1 MSFELHEECGVFGI
15 FTAEETTVAEDA
27 YYALYALQHRGQESC
42 GIAVAGTAGFR
53 SRCRKGLVSDSFDA
67 QKLRALGCGCG
78 AIGHVLYGKLA
89 PEDEGNIQP
98 LTIDHSRGM
107 LSICNN
113 GALSNSAVLR
123 EELEMNG
130 VILHTR
136 SDAELIAALIIRE
149 RLRTNSLVTAL
160 SETMRRLE
168 GAYTLLILTEDR
180 LIGVRGM
187 QGIRPLCIGRT
198 DKGYALSSES
208 CAFDSIGAEFIRDVK
223 PGEIVIIDKNGYK
236 SVTENCG
243 RRDSALCVFEYVY
256 FSRPDS
262 VVDGV
267 SVHEARKRSGRFL
280 AIDSPCE
287 ADVVIGVPDSGLDA
301 AIGYSEGSG
310 IPYEI
315 GFIKNKYIGRTFIQ
329 PTQADREDKVRIKLN
344 PIIDVI
350 KGKRVVLVD
359 DSIVRGTTCARIVK
373 QLRRA
378 GATEVHMRASC
389 PPFLHPC
396 YFGTDI
402 GSEKILIAHDHT
414 LEEMRKIIGVDSLAF
429 QRLDRTEE
437 IAKGCPLGLCKGCF
451 TGVYPCQI
459 PKK

>member
-15 FTAEETTVAEDA
+15 FSNVEADVAADA

-42 GIAVAGTAGFR
+42 GIAVTNAGGFR
-53 SRCRKGLVSDSFDA
+53 SRCRKGLVSDAFDA
-67 QKLRALGCGCG
+67 EKLKALGTGTS
-78 AIGHVLYGKLA
+78 AIGHVLYGALA

-98 LTIDHSRGM
+98 LIIDHSRGM

-113 GALSNSAVLR
+113 GALSNGAVLR
-123 EELEMNG
+123 EELESNG

-149 RLRTNSLVTAL
+149 RLRTNSLITAV
-160 SETMRRLE
+160 SETMKRLE
-168 GAYTLLILTEDR
+168 GSYTLLIMTADR

-187 QGIRPLCIGRT
+187 QGIRPLCIGKT
-198 DKGYALSSES
+198 ANGYCLSSES
-208 CAFDSIGAEFIRDVK
+208 CALDSIGAEFIRDAE
-223 PGEIVIIDKNGYK
+223 PGEIIIIDNRGLK
-236 SVTENCG
+236 SVRDNCG
-243 RRDSALCVFEYVY
+243 KKPSALCIFEYVY

-280 AIDSPCE
+280 AYDCPCE

-329 PTQADREDKVRIKLN
+329 PTQADREDKVRTL
-344 PIIDVI
+344 
-350 KGKRVVLVD
+350 
-359 DSIVRGTTCARIVK
+359 S
-373 QLRRA
+373 
-378 GATEVHMRASC
+378 RASAWC
-389 PPFLHPC
+389 WWM
-396 YFGTDI
+396 I
-402 GSEKILIAHDHT
+402 
-414 LEEMRKIIGVDSLAF
+414 R
-429 QRLDRTEE
+429 
-437 IAKGCPLGLCKGCF
+437 
-451 TGVYPCQI
+451 
-459 PKK
+459 

>member
-1 MSFELHEECGVFGI
+1 MSFELHEECGVFGV
-15 FTAEETTVAEDA
+15 FAEHENGVAEDA

-42 GIAVAGTAGFR
+42 GIAVCGKDGFR
-53 SRCRKGLVSDSFDA
+53 SRCRKGLVADA
-67 QKLRALGCGCG
+67 FNAEVLRGLGHGQG

-98 LTIDHSRGM
+98 LTIDHSRGVM
-107 LSICNN
+107 SICNN

-123 EELEMNG
+123 EELELSGM
-130 VILHTR
+130 ILHTR

-149 RLRTNSLVTAL
+149 RLRTNSLITAIC
-160 SETMRRLE
+160 ETMHRLE
-168 GAYTLLILTEDR
+168 GSYTLLILTEDR

-187 QGIRPLCIGRT
+187 QGIRPLCLGKT
-198 DKGYALSSES
+198 ETGYALASES
-208 CAFDSIGAEFIRDVK
+208 CAFDSIGAEFIRDVA
-223 PGEIVIIDKNGYK
+223 PGEVIIIDKNGYR
-236 SVTENCG
+236 SVTDNCG
-243 RRDSALCVFEYVY
+243 KRESALCVFEYVY

-267 SVHEARKRSGRFL
+267 SVHAARKRSGRSL

-301 AIGYSEGSG
+301 AVGYAEGSG

-344 PIIDVI
+344 PIVDVI
-350 KGKRVVLVD
+350 RGKRVVLVD

-402 GSEKILIAHDHT
+402 GSEKILIAHDHS
-414 LEEMRKIIGVDSLAF
+414 LEEMRRIIGVDSLAF
-429 QRLDRTEE
+429 QRLERTGD
-437 IAKGCPLGLCKGCF
+437 IAAGCPLGLCKGCF

-459 PKK
+459 PRS

>member
-15 FTAEETTVAEDA
+15 FEDRESCVAADA

-42 GIAVAGTAGFR
+42 GIAVAGENGFR
-53 SRCRKGLVSDSFDA
+53 SRCRKGLVSDAFDA
-67 QKLRALGCGCG
+67 EKLRALGKSRA
-78 AIGHVLYGKLA
+78 AIGHVLYGRLA

-98 LTIDHSRGM
+98 LIIDHSRGM

-113 GALSNSAVLR
+113 GALTNSATLR
-123 EELEMNG
+123 EELESNG

-149 RLRTNSLVTAL
+149 RLRTNSLITAV
-160 SETMRRLE
+160 SRTMLRLE
-168 GAYTLLILTEDR
+168 GAYTLLIMTADC

-187 QGIRPLCIGRT
+187 QGIRPLSIGKT
-198 DKGYALSSES
+198 AHGYALSSES
-208 CAFDSIGAEFIRDVK
+208 CAFDAIGADFVRDAE
-223 PGEIVIIDKNGYK
+223 PGEVIVIDGKGYT
-236 SVTENCG
+236 SYTDNCE
-243 RRDSALCVFEYVY
+243 RKPSALCVFEYVY
-256 FSRPDS
+256 FARPDS
-262 VVDGV
+262 VVEGV
-267 SVHEARKRSGRFL
+267 SVHEARKSAGRFL

-301 AIGYSEGSG
+301 ALGFSHESG

-344 PIIDVI
+344 PIVDVI

-414 LEEMRKIIGVDSLAF
+414 LEEMREIIGVDSLGF
-429 QRLDRTEE
+429 QRLDRMDE
-437 IAKGCPLGLCKGCF
+437 IAAGCKLGLCAGCF
-451 TGVYPCQI
+451 TGIYPCPI

>member
-1 MSFELHEECGVFGI
+1 MGCEIHEECGVFGI
-15 FTAEETTVAEDA
+15 FSNVETSVAVDA

-42 GIAVAGTAGFR
+42 GIATAGKSGFR
-53 SRCRKGLVSDSFDA
+53 SRCRKGLVSDTFDA
-67 QKLRALGCGCG
+67 EKLRALGAGNC
-78 AIGHVLYGKLA
+78 AIGHVLYGALA

-98 LTIDHSRGM
+98 LIIDHSRGM

-113 GALSNSAVLR
+113 GALSNSATLR
-123 EELEMNG
+123 EELESNG

-149 RLRTNSLVTAL
+149 KLRTNSLITAV

-168 GAYTLLILTEDR
+168 GAYTLLIMTADR

-187 QGIRPLCIGRT
+187 QGIRPLCIGKT
-198 DKGYALSSES
+198 EQGYCLSSES
-208 CAFDSIGAEFIRDVK
+208 CALDSIGAEFVRDVA
-223 PGEIVIIDKNGYK
+223 PGEIIIIDEKGMR
-236 SVTENCG
+236 SVTDNCG
-243 RRDSALCVFEYVY
+243 KKPSALCIFEYVY

-262 VVDGV
+262 SVDGV
-267 SVHEARKRSGRFL
+267 SVHESRKRAGRFL
-280 AIDSPCE
+280 AYDCPCE

-344 PIIDVI
+344 PIVEVI

-373 QLRRA
+373 QLRKA

-396 YFGTDI
+396 YFGTDV

-414 LEEMRKIIGVDSLAF
+414 LEEMRKIIGVDSLGF
-429 QRLDRTEE
+429 QRIERCDE
-437 IAKGCPLGLCKGCF
+437 IAAGCPLGLCKGCF
-451 TGVYPCQI
+451 TGVYPCAI